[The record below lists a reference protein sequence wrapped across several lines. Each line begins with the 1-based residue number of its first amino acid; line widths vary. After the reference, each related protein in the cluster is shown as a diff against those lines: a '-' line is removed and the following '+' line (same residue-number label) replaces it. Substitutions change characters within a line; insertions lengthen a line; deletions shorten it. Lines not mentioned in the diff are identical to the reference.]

1 MVTEGVGNRHCSG
14 SSTASPAVRPVLTVD
29 WNEQTA
35 KVAESYLDFPGFSRG
50 GLIAQLEFD
59 GFTPSQAAY
68 GATAAGL

>member
-1 MVTEGVGNRHCSG
+1 M
-14 SSTASPAVRPVLTVD
+14 RPVLTVD